1 MLRTLCIAAFVAFAP
16 AAHATTAEQMEANK
30 KAVAEFYEFAVNKKD
45 FEAAAKFL
53 GPRYVQHNPNAADGP
68 EGLKAY
74 IAFLRDK
81 FPDAHSDVIRVFAD
95 GDFVIQHV
103 HSVPTPGSR
112 GNAIVNIGMSSNRF
126 RKNPLI
132 TIRCSSVPFVK
143 PTAFCESFCRLR
155 GVTLF
160 V

>member
-1 MLRTLCIAAFVAFAP
+1 MLRTLCIAAFISFAP

-30 KAVAEFYEFAVNKKD
+30 KAVAEFYDFAVNKKD

-81 FPDAHSDVIRVFAD
+81 FADAHSDVIRVFAD
-95 GDFVIQHV
+95 GNYIIQL
-103 HSVPTPGSR
+103 S
-112 GNAIVNIGMSSNRF
+112 
-126 RKNPLI
+126 
-132 TIRCSSVPFVK
+132 
-143 PTAFCESFCRLR
+143 TACRHRAR
-155 GVTLF
+155 GVMPL
-160 V
+160 